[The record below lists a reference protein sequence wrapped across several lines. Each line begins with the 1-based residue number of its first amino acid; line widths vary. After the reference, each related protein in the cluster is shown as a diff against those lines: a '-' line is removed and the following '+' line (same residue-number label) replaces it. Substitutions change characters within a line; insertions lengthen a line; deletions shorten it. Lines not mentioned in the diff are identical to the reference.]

1 MEELERDY
9 KEQIQYLKAELGK
22 ALSDRNEAANALAQ
36 LQMDLAE
43 LSHVDQSIHCQILET
58 LIDVKNQVTAIQN
71 ELKNGFFKR
80 IFGTNP

>member
-9 KEQIQYLKAELGK
+9 KEQIQYLNAELKK
-22 ALSDRNEAANALAQ
+22 ALSERNEAANALAC

-43 LSHVDQSIHCQILET
+43 LSPVDQSVHCQILEI
-58 LIDVKNQVTAIQN
+58 LMDVKNQVTAIQN